1 MNHLCD
7 NFAQTIGGKVESSG
21 PDSCTVS
28 RSRDHIQVMI
38 LGKQAKSV
46 LEASYTYESLDASGL
61 ALNTGETP
69 LLQEEVNPFTA
80 MLQRCGILVTA
91 THNHWLFDDPKLM
104 YIHCES
110 VEPPLTFAAKI
121 AAAWKVLK

>member
-1 MNHLCD
+1 MNHLCE
-7 NFAQTIGGKVESSG
+7 NFAQTIGGKVEHSE

-28 RSRDHIQVMI
+28 RSRDHIQALI

-46 LEASYTYESLDASGL
+46 LEASYTYESLDASGM

-80 MLQRCGILVTA
+80 MLQRGGILVTA
-91 THNHWLFDDPKLM
+91 IHNHWLCDDPKLM

-110 VEPPLTFAAKI
+110 VEPPMMFAAKI
-121 AAAWKVLK
+121 AAAWQVLK